1 MSKSKKIL
9 IAKIQAHQGLS
20 GWLKVNSFSET
31 KEKLCSYDYFFISE
45 KDNFIKLE
53 VESEKIDKS
62 VKLKF
67 RDFESREDT
76 DKLIGKDL
84 YIEQDQLEK
93 LGENEFYWKEILGL
107 NVYLNNDQKI
117 GVVSDIIET
126 GANDVLVITGENTFL
141 VPYLYGQSIK
151 LIDLKS
157 KKLLL
162 IKYIMSNNTKQIYVI
177 SVFPEIVENFIKYG
191 VLKRS
196 QDKDLLKINM
206 INLRDFSKNKGQIDD
221 KPYGGGAGMVLQAQ
235 PLIDATRFAKSNL
248 ENYKCIYLSPK
259 GRKMNQKMV
268 AEAANDEDLIIVAGR
283 YEGVDQR
290 FIDLE
295 VDEEWSIGDYILSGG
310 EVAACVIIDSIAR
323 MIPGVLGND
332 NSNVDDSFSNSTLEY
347 PHYTR
352 PEKVENISVPDVLL
366 SGNHQEIRKW
376 RENQAL
382 EETKIKRSDLLKK
395 KLS

>member
-1 MSKSKKIL
+1 M
-9 IAKIQAHQGLS
+9 
-20 GWLKVNSFSET
+20 
-31 KEKLCSYDYFFISE
+31 
-45 KDNFIKLE
+45 
-53 VESEKIDKS
+53 
-62 VKLKF
+62 
-67 RDFESREDT
+67 
-76 DKLIGKDL
+76 
-84 YIEQDQLEK
+84 
-93 LGENEFYWKEILGL
+93 
-107 NVYLNNDQKI
+107 
-117 GVVSDIIET
+117 
-126 GANDVLVITGENTFL
+126 
-141 VPYLYGQSIK
+141 
-151 LIDLKS
+151 
-157 KKLLL
+157 
-162 IKYIMSNNTKQIYVI
+162 IKYIISNNTKQIYVI

>member
-1 MSKSKKIL
+1 
-9 IAKIQAHQGLS
+9 
-20 GWLKVNSFSET
+20 
-31 KEKLCSYDYFFISE
+31 
-45 KDNFIKLE
+45 
-53 VESEKIDKS
+53 
-62 VKLKF
+62 
-67 RDFESREDT
+67 
-76 DKLIGKDL
+76 
-84 YIEQDQLEK
+84 
-93 LGENEFYWKEILGL
+93 
-107 NVYLNNDQKI
+107 
-117 GVVSDIIET
+117 
-126 GANDVLVITGENTFL
+126 
-141 VPYLYGQSIK
+141 
-151 LIDLKS
+151 
-157 KKLLL
+157 
-162 IKYIMSNNTKQIYVI
+162 MSNNTKQIYVI
-177 SVFPEIVENFIKYG
+177 SVLPEIVENFIKYG

-259 GRKMNQKMV
+259 GRKMNQQMV
-268 AEAANDEDLIIVAGR
+268 TEAANDEDLIIVAGR

>member
-1 MSKSKKIL
+1 
-9 IAKIQAHQGLS
+9 
-20 GWLKVNSFSET
+20 
-31 KEKLCSYDYFFISE
+31 
-45 KDNFIKLE
+45 
-53 VESEKIDKS
+53 
-62 VKLKF
+62 
-67 RDFESREDT
+67 
-76 DKLIGKDL
+76 
-84 YIEQDQLEK
+84 
-93 LGENEFYWKEILGL
+93 
-107 NVYLNNDQKI
+107 
-117 GVVSDIIET
+117 
-126 GANDVLVITGENTFL
+126 
-141 VPYLYGQSIK
+141 
-151 LIDLKS
+151 
-157 KKLLL
+157 
-162 IKYIMSNNTKQIYVI
+162 MSNNTKQIYVI
-177 SVFPEIVENFIKYG
+177 SVLPEIVENFIKYG

-332 NSNVDDSFSNSTLEY
+332 NSNIDDSFSNSTLEY

>member
-1 MSKSKKIL
+1 
-9 IAKIQAHQGLS
+9 
-20 GWLKVNSFSET
+20 
-31 KEKLCSYDYFFISE
+31 
-45 KDNFIKLE
+45 
-53 VESEKIDKS
+53 
-62 VKLKF
+62 
-67 RDFESREDT
+67 
-76 DKLIGKDL
+76 
-84 YIEQDQLEK
+84 
-93 LGENEFYWKEILGL
+93 
-107 NVYLNNDQKI
+107 
-117 GVVSDIIET
+117 
-126 GANDVLVITGENTFL
+126 
-141 VPYLYGQSIK
+141 
-151 LIDLKS
+151 
-157 KKLLL
+157 
-162 IKYIMSNNTKQIYVI
+162 MSNNTKQIYVI
-177 SVFPEIVENFIKYG
+177 SVLPEIVENFIKYG

-259 GRKMNQKMV
+259 GRKMNQQMV

>member
-1 MSKSKKIL
+1 
-9 IAKIQAHQGLS
+9 
-20 GWLKVNSFSET
+20 
-31 KEKLCSYDYFFISE
+31 
-45 KDNFIKLE
+45 
-53 VESEKIDKS
+53 
-62 VKLKF
+62 
-67 RDFESREDT
+67 
-76 DKLIGKDL
+76 
-84 YIEQDQLEK
+84 
-93 LGENEFYWKEILGL
+93 
-107 NVYLNNDQKI
+107 
-117 GVVSDIIET
+117 
-126 GANDVLVITGENTFL
+126 
-141 VPYLYGQSIK
+141 
-151 LIDLKS
+151 
-157 KKLLL
+157 
-162 IKYIMSNNTKQIYVI
+162 MSNNTKQIYVI

-259 GRKMNQKMV
+259 GRKMNQRMV

-283 YEGVDQR
+283 YECVDQR

>member
-1 MSKSKKIL
+1 
-9 IAKIQAHQGLS
+9 
-20 GWLKVNSFSET
+20 
-31 KEKLCSYDYFFISE
+31 
-45 KDNFIKLE
+45 
-53 VESEKIDKS
+53 
-62 VKLKF
+62 
-67 RDFESREDT
+67 
-76 DKLIGKDL
+76 
-84 YIEQDQLEK
+84 
-93 LGENEFYWKEILGL
+93 
-107 NVYLNNDQKI
+107 
-117 GVVSDIIET
+117 
-126 GANDVLVITGENTFL
+126 
-141 VPYLYGQSIK
+141 
-151 LIDLKS
+151 
-157 KKLLL
+157 
-162 IKYIMSNNTKQIYVI
+162 MSNNTKQIYVI
-177 SVFPEIVENFIKYG
+177 SVLPEIVENFIKYG

-259 GRKMNQKMV
+259 GRKMNQKMA